1 MSNEDGKV
9 LCYTVN
15 RKELKIDIKSLRSHY
30 FRLCWLSFIR
40 IQNIPQATCL
50 QISFR
55 LANFNS

>member
-9 LCYTVN
+9 LRCTVN
-15 RKELKIDIKSLRSHY
+15 RKELKIDIKSLRSLF
-30 FRLCWLSFIR
+30 FRLCWLSFIQ

>member
-9 LCYTVN
+9 LRCTVN
-15 RKELKIDIKSLRSHY
+15 RKELKIDIKSLRSLF

-40 IQNIPQATCL
+40 IQNILQATCL

>member
-9 LCYTVN
+9 LRCTVN
-15 RKELKIDIKSLRSHY
+15 RKELKIDIKSLRSLF

-50 QISFR
+50 QRSFR